1 MGSCERTDGTHEPIE
16 REEPVE
22 PTERDPLNLMNPMNL
37 GDRHAAG
44 VAALARLGGPD
55 VAAPILAAADIA
67 PDLVR
72 FAIDFAFGEVL
83 SRPGLDL
90 RTRELCTVAALS
102 GLGHAEPQLK
112 WHIDAALHVGARQAE
127 VDQVKRIARGYV
139 RPSGG
144 GLEGQGPLDPLTREL
159 ATIALLT
166 AIGTQPAALK
176 NHLRAARA
184 AGATREQIVHVLEQM
199 AIYAGFPA
207 ALNGVSAAREIFAE
221 RQ

>member
-1 MGSCERTDGTHEPIE
+1 
-16 REEPVE
+16 
-22 PTERDPLNLMNPMNL
+22 MNPMNPMNP

-44 VAALARLGGPD
+44 MAALARLGGPD
-55 VAAPILAAADIA
+55 AAAPILAAADVA

-90 RTRELCTVAALS
+90 RTRELCTIAALS
-102 GLGHAEPQLK
+102 GLGHAEPQLA
-112 WHIDAALHVGARQAE
+112 WHIEAALHVGATKGE
-127 VDQVKRIARGYV
+127 VDQLKRIARGYV
-139 RPSGG
+139 RPSSDGVD
-144 GLEGQGPLDPLTREL
+144 GQGPLDPVTREL

-176 NHLRAARA
+176 NHLRAARTV
-184 AGATREQIVHVLEQM
+184 GATREQIVHVLEQM

-207 ALNGVSAAREIFAE
+207 ALNGVSAARDVFAE
-221 RQ
+221 RLDPGSCGATQ

>member
-1 MGSCERTDGTHEPIE
+1 MSP
-16 REEPVE
+16 
-22 PTERDPLNLMNPMNL
+22 
-37 GDRHAAG
+37 DRHEAG
-44 VAALARLGGPD
+44 LEALKRLGGPD
-55 VAAPILAAADIA
+55 AAAPILAAADIA

-102 GLGHAEPQLK
+102 ALGCEPQLK
-112 WHIDAALHVGARQAE
+112 WHVEAALYVGAQQPE
-127 VDQVKRIARGYV
+127 VDQVKRIARAYI

-144 GLEGQGPLDPLTREL
+144 GVDGQGPLDPVTREL

-166 AIGTQPAALK
+166 AIGNQPAALK
-176 NHLRAARA
+176 LHLRAALA

-207 ALNGVSAAREIFAE
+207 ALNGVAAAREVFPESA
-221 RQ
+221 

>member
-1 MGSCERTDGTHEPIE
+1 MN
-16 REEPVE
+16 
-22 PTERDPLNLMNPMNL
+22 PLNPMNPMNP

-44 VAALARLGGPD
+44 VAAIEQLGGAD

-72 FAIDFAFGEVL
+72 FAIEFAFGEVL

-102 GLGHAEPQLK
+102 ALGHAQSQLK
-112 WHIDAALHVGARQAE
+112 WHIEAALHVGARQAE
-127 VDQVKRIARGYV
+127 IDQVRRIARGYV

-144 GLEGQGPLDPLTREL
+144 GVDGQGPLDSLTREL

-184 AGATREQIVHVLEQM
+184 SGATREQIVQVLEQM
-199 AIYAGFPA
+199 AVYAGFPA
-207 ALNGVSAAREIFAE
+207 ALNGVSAARGVFAE
-221 RQ
+221 SP

>member
-1 MGSCERTDGTHEPIE
+1 M
-16 REEPVE
+16 
-22 PTERDPLNLMNPMNL
+22 DPLNP
-37 GDRHAAG
+37 DRHAAG
-44 VAALARLGGPD
+44 VAALEKLGGPD

-83 SRPGLDL
+83 SRPGLDV
-90 RTRELCTVAALS
+90 RTRELCTVAALT
-102 GLGHAEPQLK
+102 GLGNAEPQLK
-112 WHIDAALHVGARQAE
+112 WHIEAAVHVGAQQDE
-127 VDQVKRIARGYV
+127 VDQVRRIAREYI

-144 GLEGQGPLDPLTREL
+144 GVDGQGPLDPLTREL

-166 AIGTQPAALK
+166 AIGIQAAALK
-176 NHLRAARA
+176 NHVRAAIG

-207 ALNGVSAAREIFAE
+207 AFNGVSAAREVFAE
-221 RQ
+221 SP

>member
-1 MGSCERTDGTHEPIE
+1 MN
-16 REEPVE
+16 
-22 PTERDPLNLMNPMNL
+22 PLNLMTPMNP
-37 GDRHAAG
+37 GNRHATG
-44 VAALARLGGPD
+44 IAALEQLGGPD
-55 VAAPILAAADIA
+55 AAVPILAAADIA

-72 FAIDFAFGEVL
+72 FAIEFAFGEVL

-90 RTRELCTVAALS
+90 RTRELCTVAALT

-112 WHIDAALHVGARQAE
+112 WHIEAALYVGARQAE

-144 GLEGQGPLDPLTREL
+144 GVDGQGPLDPLTREL

-207 ALNGVSAAREIFAE
+207 ALNGVSAAREVFAE

>member
-1 MGSCERTDGTHEPIE
+1 VSS
-16 REEPVE
+16 V
-22 PTERDPLNLMNPMNL
+22 
-37 GDRHAAG
+37 GDRHETG
-44 VAALARLGGPD
+44 LRALQALGGPD
-55 VAAPILAAADIA
+55 AAAPILAAADIA

-90 RTRELCTVAALS
+90 KTRELCTVAALS

-112 WHIDAALHVGARQAE
+112 WHVEAALHVGAQQGE
-127 VDQVKRIARGYV
+127 VNEIRRIARAYV

-144 GLEGQGPLDPLTREL
+144 DIEGLLDPLTREL
-159 ATIALLT
+159 ATVAVLT

-184 AGATREQIVHVLEQM
+184 AGASREQIALLFEQM

-207 ALNGVSAAREIFAE
+207 ALNGVAAAREVFAE
-221 RQ
+221 SP

>member
-1 MGSCERTDGTHEPIE
+1 M
-16 REEPVE
+16 
-22 PTERDPLNLMNPMNL
+22 
-37 GDRHAAG
+37 
-44 VAALARLGGPD
+44 AALEQLGPD
-55 VAAPILAAADIA
+55 AAAPILAAADVA

-83 SRPGLDL
+83 SRPGLDV

-102 GLGHAEPQLK
+102 ALGHAEPQLR
-112 WHIDAALHVGARQAE
+112 WHIQAALHVGARQAE
-127 VDQVKRIARGYV
+127 IDQLKRIARGYV
-139 RPSGG
+139 RPSSGG
-144 GLEGQGPLDPLTREL
+144 VDGQGPLESVTREL

-199 AIYAGFPA
+199 AVYAGFPA
-207 ALNGVSAAREIFAE
+207 ALNGVASAREVFAE
-221 RQ
+221 SP

>member
-1 MGSCERTDGTHEPIE
+1 M
-16 REEPVE
+16 
-22 PTERDPLNLMNPMNL
+22 NLMNPMNPEN
-37 GDRHAAG
+37 RHAVG
-44 VAALARLGGPD
+44 VAALERLGGPD
-55 VAAPILAAADIA
+55 AATPILAAADVA

-112 WHIDAALHVGARQAE
+112 WHIEAALHVGATEGE

-139 RPSGG
+139 RPPSGG
-144 GLEGQGPLDPLTREL
+144 VDAQGPLDPVTREL

-176 NHLRAARA
+176 NHLRTART

-207 ALNGVSAAREIFAE
+207 ALNGVSAARDVFAE
-221 RQ
+221 SP

>member
-1 MGSCERTDGTHEPIE
+1 
-16 REEPVE
+16 
-22 PTERDPLNLMNPMNL
+22 MNPMNPL
-37 GDRHAAG
+37 NPTNDRHAAG
-44 VAALARLGGPD
+44 MAALEKLGGPD
-55 VAAPILAAADIA
+55 VAAPILAAADVA

-112 WHIDAALHVGARQAE
+112 WHIDAALHVGATTGE
-127 VDQVKRIARGYV
+127 VDQLTRIAGAYV
-139 RPSGG
+139 RPSSGG
-144 GLEGQGPLDPLTREL
+144 VDGQGPLDALTREL

-166 AIGTQPAALK
+166 AIGTQRAALK
-176 NHLRAARA
+176 RHLRAARA
-184 AGATREQIVHVLEQM
+184 AGATREQIIHVLEQI

-207 ALNGVSAAREIFAE
+207 ALNGVSVAREVFAE
-221 RQ
+221 A

>member
-1 MGSCERTDGTHEPIE
+1 M
-16 REEPVE
+16 
-22 PTERDPLNLMNPMNL
+22 
-37 GDRHAAG
+37 AAIQ
-44 VAALARLGGPD
+44 RLGGPE
-55 VAAPILAAADIA
+55 VAAPILAAADVA

-102 GLGHAEPQLK
+102 GLGHVEPQLK
-112 WHIDAALHVGARQAE
+112 WHIEAALHVGATKAE
-127 VDQVKRIARGYV
+127 VDQLKRIARGYV
-139 RPSGG
+139 PPSSGG
-144 GLEGQGPLDPLTREL
+144 VDGEGPLDALTREL

-176 NHLRAARA
+176 HHLRAARA
-184 AGATREQIVHVLEQM
+184 AGATREEIVHVLEQM

-207 ALNGVSAAREIFAE
+207 ALNGVAAARDVFAE
-221 RQ
+221 RLT

>member
-1 MGSCERTDGTHEPIE
+1 MNLTNPNEPIE
-16 REEPVE
+16 PS
-22 PTERDPLNLMNPMNL
+22 ERDPMNPLNPMNPMNP
-37 GDRHAAG
+37 GDRHTTG
-44 VAALARLGGPD
+44 MAALEQLGGPD
-55 VAAPILAAADIA
+55 AAAPILAAADIA

-112 WHIDAALHVGARQAE
+112 WHIEAALHVGARQAE
-127 VDQVKRIARGYV
+127 VDQVTRIARGYV

-144 GLEGQGPLDPLTREL
+144 GVDGQGPLDALTREL

-184 AGATREQIVHVLEQM
+184 AGATREQIVRVLEQM

-221 RQ
+221 CQ

>member
-1 MGSCERTDGTHEPIE
+1 
-16 REEPVE
+16 
-22 PTERDPLNLMNPMNL
+22 MNPGN
-37 GDRHAAG
+37 RHATG
-44 VAALARLGGPD
+44 IAALEQLGGPD
-55 VAAPILAAADIA
+55 AAAPILAAADIA

-72 FAIDFAFGEVL
+72 FAIEFAFGEVL

-90 RTRELCTVAALS
+90 RTRELCTVAALT

-112 WHIDAALHVGARQAE
+112 WHIEAALYVGAREAE

-144 GLEGQGPLDPLTREL
+144 VDGQGPLDPLTREL

-207 ALNGVSAAREIFAE
+207 ALNGVSAAREVLAE
-221 RQ
+221 SR

>member
-1 MGSCERTDGTHEPIE
+1 MNLLRNRNEPIE
-16 REEPVE
+16 PI
-22 PTERDPLNLMNPMNL
+22 ERDPLNLMNPMNPL
-37 GDRHAAG
+37 NPGDRHAAG
-44 VAALARLGGPD
+44 VAALQRLGGPD
-55 VAAPILAAADIA
+55 VAAPILAAADVA

-102 GLGHAEPQLK
+102 ALGHAKSQLK
-112 WHIDAALHVGARQAE
+112 WHIDAALYVGATKDE
-127 VDQVKRIARGYV
+127 VDQVKRIARGYA
-139 RPSGG
+139 RPSNGVAD
-144 GLEGQGPLDPLTREL
+144 EQGPLDPVTREL

-166 AIGTQPAALK
+166 AIATQPGALK
-176 NHLRAARA
+176 NHLRSARA

-207 ALNGVSAAREIFAE
+207 ALNGVAAAREVFAE
-221 RQ
+221 SL